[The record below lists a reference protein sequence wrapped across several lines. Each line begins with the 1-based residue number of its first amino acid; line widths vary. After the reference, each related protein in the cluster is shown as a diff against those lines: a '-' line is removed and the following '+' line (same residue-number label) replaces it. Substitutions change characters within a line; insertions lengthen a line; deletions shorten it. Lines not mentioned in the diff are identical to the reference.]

1 MNAVDTE
8 TVWRVGTMAGRA
20 SRKSTT
26 TTTTVALVGS
36 AGGLAAISRVLSA
49 LPDDL
54 DAAVIVVMHLLP
66 DRPSTLPDVLRRHT
80 GLRVKAAE
88 TDDAVEPGWVYV
100 APPDAHLLLGADG
113 RLRLDAGPPVHHV
126 RPAADTLLDSLAAF
140 GDGSSLAVILSG
152 SGSDGASGA
161 AAVKAAGGRVVV
173 QDPATSEHA
182 GMPAAAVAT
191 GSADSVVPLAEI
203 AQAIRSFVAERR
215 SA

>member
-1 MNAVDTE
+1 
-8 TVWRVGTMAGRA
+8 MAGKA
-20 SRKSTT
+20 SRSHAGSRSGEPPANRGGATT
-26 TTTTVALVGS
+26 TIALVGS

-54 DAAVIVVMHLLP
+54 EAAVIVVMHLLP
-66 DRPSTLPDVLRRHT
+66 DRPSNLPDVLRRQT
-80 GLRVKAAE
+80 GMRVKAAE
-88 TDDAVEPGWVYV
+88 TDDLVEPGCVFV
-100 APPDAHLLLGADG
+100 APPDAHLVLGPAG

-126 RPAADTLLDSLAAF
+126 RPAADILLDSLAAF
-140 GDGSSLAVILSG
+140 DAGNALAVILSG
-152 SGSDGASGA
+152 SGSDGAGGA

-191 GSADSVVPLAEI
+191 GAADDVVPLAEI
-203 AQAIRSFVAERR
+203 APVIRAFVAERQ